1 MPAPVPAPMPAPV
14 PAPIP
19 APIPTVPAPVSAV
32 PTPIPAVPAA
42 VPAPVPAPVSA
53 PVPAPEGSLIPL
65 KKNKKH
71 VKWKHVKWM
80 QEELNELEEG
90 MKKFG
95 TNWSRI
101 LDMADGPL
109 KTRTTVQLK
118 DKARNEKRR
127 REREGISLGIFQNA
141 TG

>member
-1 MPAPVPAPMPAPV
+1 M

-19 APIPTVPAPVSAV
+19 APM
-32 PTPIPAVPAA
+32 PAVPAA
-42 VPAPVPAPVSA
+42 VPTPVPTPVPAS
-53 PVPAPEGSLIPL
+53 EGSLISQ
-65 KKNKKH
+65 KKKPKH

-95 TNWSRI
+95 TNWSQI

-127 REREGISLGIFQNA
+127 REREGIPLGIFQNA

>member
-1 MPAPVPAPMPAPV
+1 MPAPVPAPV

-19 APIPTVPAPVSAV
+19 APIPTVPAPV
-32 PTPIPAVPAA
+32 
-42 VPAPVPAPVSA
+42 
-53 PVPAPEGSLIPL
+53 PAPEGSLISQ
-65 KKNKKH
+65 KKNQKH

-90 MKKFG
+90 MKKYG
-95 TNWSRI
+95 TNWSLI
-101 LDMADGPL
+101 LDSADGPL

-127 REREGISLGIFQNA
+127 REREEISLGIFQIV

>member
-1 MPAPVPAPMPAPV
+1 MPVPMPAVPTPVPAP
-14 PAPIP
+14 
-19 APIPTVPAPVSAV
+19 
-32 PTPIPAVPAA
+32 
-42 VPAPVPAPVSA
+42 
-53 PVPAPEGSLIPL
+53 
-65 KKNKKH
+65 KKQQKH

-95 TNWSRI
+95 TNWSHI

-127 REREGISLGIFQNA
+127 REREGIPLGIFQNA

>member
-1 MPAPVPAPMPAPV
+1 MPAPVPAP
-14 PAPIP
+14 
-19 APIPTVPAPVSAV
+19 
-32 PTPIPAVPAA
+32 
-42 VPAPVPAPVSA
+42 
-53 PVPAPEGSLIPL
+53 VPAPEESLITQ
-65 KKNKKH
+65 KKKQKH
-71 VKWKHVKWM
+71 VKWKNVKWI
-80 QEELNELEEG
+80 QEELNELEKG

-95 TNWSRI
+95 TNWSLI

>member
-1 MPAPVPAPMPAPV
+1 MPAAVPAAVSTPM
-14 PAPIP
+14 
-19 APIPTVPAPVSAV
+19 
-32 PTPIPAVPAA
+32 PAVPAA
-42 VPAPVPAPVSA
+42 VPAAVPTA
-53 PVPAPEGSLIPL
+53 VPAPEGSLIL
-65 KKNKKH
+65 QKKKQKH

-80 QEELNELEEG
+80 QEELNKLEEG

-95 TNWSRI
+95 TNWSLI
-101 LDMADGPL
+101 LDMADGSL

-141 TG
+141 MG